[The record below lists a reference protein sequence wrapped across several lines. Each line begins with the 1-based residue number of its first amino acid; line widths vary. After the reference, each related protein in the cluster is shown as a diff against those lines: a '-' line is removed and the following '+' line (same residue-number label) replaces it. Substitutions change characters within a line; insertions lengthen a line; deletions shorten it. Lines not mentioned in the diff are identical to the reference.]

1 MRRVVFISVLAA
13 AVILSGAASAVSAA
27 PTAVQSPPAAT
38 PGAARSPGAVASSGA
53 VASPSGPG
61 SSAVVAGSLS
71 LAEASGLVRGRG
83 YTPITTDGYEP
94 THDLSVIVG
103 RLSTSVDGHPQQA
116 FFFHRGRFV
125 GTDAAASAG
134 VRWVW
139 STSEVVAL
147 QYDLY
152 RPADPMCCPSAGA
165 ASVRFRWDGTS
176 VVPLDPI
183 PTSKWTA
190 AESRR

>member
-61 SSAVVAGSLS
+61 SSAAVAGSLS

-125 GTDAAASAG
+125 GTDAVASAG